1 MLRCLRVCQSESAAD
16 SRPADSCLSLVV
28 CFSEAGE
35 EIQEQGRANIKSQE
49 TETENKE
56 LENTQG
62 EGFSSFP
69 AKIENLH
76 VCVL

>member
-16 SRPADSCLSLVV
+16 SRPAGSCLSLVV

-62 EGFSSFP
+62 EGFYSFP